1 MSHEP
6 SEQEVDAFIAKH
18 PDGGTAEQI
27 AEVLGVTRQRTFQII
42 DKAIAKVQ
50 RELRWRQIY
59 RLDDG
64 M

>member
-6 SEQEVDAFIAKH
+6 SEQEVDTFIAEH

-50 RELRWRQIY
+50 RRLAELRIY